1 MRGRTGERLGS
12 GVTLAVVIGLAA
24 WFFAGSAQGG
34 AFADFEADLRGVY
47 AVYRNALF
55 ATNQNKVEESARAVS
70 ALSAGWKT
78 LETKWTKA
86 APPQY
91 ADDAQF
97 SPTLAAAGEAI
108 AAADRQIAAG
118 DLGAAHLTLE
128 RIRDQLGALRAR
140 NNVAT
145 FSDRMNEF
153 HEEMEKALAALKS
166 DLKPAAL
173 ADIREQA
180 AVLAYLG
187 ERIAAAPP
195 AEARSSTDFDRLA
208 SATMASVKSLREAA
222 AANDVEGVKRALLG
236 LKKSYAV
243 LFLKFG

>member
-1 MRGRTGERLGS
+1 MTMRGRTGKWLGS
-12 GVTLAVVIGLAA
+12 GSALAVGLAA
-24 WFFAGSAQGG
+24 WLVAGSAQSG

-47 AVYRNALF
+47 ATYRDALF

-97 SPTLAAAGEAI
+97 APTLAAAGEAI

-118 DLGAAHLTLE
+118 ELGVAHLTLE
-128 RIRDQLGALRAR
+128 KIRDQLGALRAR

-153 HEEMEKALAALKS
+153 HEEMEKALVASKS
-166 DLKPAAL
+166 ELKPAAL
-173 ADIREQA
+173 ADIREHA

-195 AEARSSTDFDRLA
+195 AEARSSAEFDKLA
-208 SATMASVKSLREAA
+208 SATMGWVKLLRDAA
-222 AANDVEGVKRALLG
+222 ASNDVEGVKRALLG
-236 LKKSYAV
+236 LKKSYAM